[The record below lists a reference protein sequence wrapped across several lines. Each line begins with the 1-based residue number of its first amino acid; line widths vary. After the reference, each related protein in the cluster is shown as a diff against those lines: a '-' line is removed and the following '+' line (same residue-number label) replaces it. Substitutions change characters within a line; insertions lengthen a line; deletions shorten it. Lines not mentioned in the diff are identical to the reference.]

1 MNGETKAARQPR
13 TALNRRN
20 FSILL
25 GSGVSMLALGKT
37 VAGTM
42 NPSAVP
48 PGEEE
53 VLHSC
58 EAIHQTVLFKA
69 SRKRVY
75 EVLTDEKQFDK
86 VVKASAAMQSGMSL
100 GNEPTRIAREAGGTF
115 TLFGGHIVGR
125 HLELMPGEW
134 IVQAWRVA
142 TWEPGVYSIARFALT
157 EEGGGTKLTFDH
169 TGFPNGQ
176 GEHLAEGWR
185 GNYWEAMK
193 KVLG

>member
-1 MNGETKAARQPR
+1 MNGETKAGRRPK
-13 TALNRRN
+13 TVLSRRN

-25 GSGVSMLALGKT
+25 GSGVSMLAFGNTATGMK
-37 VAGTM
+37 
-42 NPSAVP
+42 NPSAMP
-48 PGEEE
+48 LAEEE

-58 EAIHQTVLFKA
+58 EAIHQTVWFKA
-69 SRKRVY
+69 SRKQVY
-75 EVLTDEKQFDK
+75 EALTDEKQFDK

-100 GNEPTRIAREAGGTF
+100 GSEPTRIAREIAGTF

-125 HLELMPGEW
+125 HLELVREER

-142 TWEPGVYSIARFALT
+142 TWEAGVYSIARFVLA
-157 EEGGGTKLTFDH
+157 EEGVGTKLTFDH

-185 GNYWEAMK
+185 GNYWEPME
-193 KVLG
+193 KVLR